1 MVEIIRKSDKIY
13 AIYEFLKINTSFLKS
28 AAIFDFGGH
37 FEYFLVIFQLGTISY
52 LILHIKIPLYAKF
65 PNFYIKTTA
74 PNLK

>member
-37 FEYFLVIFQLGTISY
+37 FEYFLVFFQLGTISY
-52 LILHIKIPLYAKF
+52 LIRYIKISLWAKF
-65 PNFYIKTTA
+65 LNSNIKTNG
-74 PNLK
+74 PILK